1 LAIKIPLPDGQPTA
15 RSPSAAACNGSSGGS
30 PPGLFEEEGRPG
42 RGTYLMTEGLVN
54 PNNVVELQLLLAA
67 KYNIRIK

>member
-1 LAIKIPLPDGQPTA
+1 
-15 RSPSAAACNGSSGGS
+15 
-30 PPGLFEEEGRPG
+30 LFEEEGRPG